1 MAYGGGNFITQNKI
15 LPGSYINFVSVS
27 RASAALSERGVA
39 AMPVELD
46 WGPEGEVFAVTA
58 GEFQTDSLKVFGY
71 PYTADEMAGLRDLF
85 MGARTAYF
93 YRLQSG
99 GVKASNTYATAK
111 YPGTRGNALRIVI
124 QEGAGSAPE
133 AKVYDVSTYL
143 GTTLVGQQTGV
154 SAASALAGNDYV
166 DFKPEATLAATAG
179 TPLTGGSNGTADDAA
194 YQTALDKLE
203 SYSFNTLG
211 CLSDDTAVKQLF
223 AQFTRRMRDEVGVKF
238 QCVLFRYEQADH
250 EGVISVE
257 NGLQSDDA
265 DPSMVWWVTGAEAG
279 CAVNATVQ
287 NSAYTGAFSPDVDY
301 TQAELT
307 AAMQAG
313 QFIFHRVGD
322 EVRVLSDCNTF
333 TSVTDEKSADFSDNQ
348 VMRLLDQIGND
359 IAVLFNTRYVG
370 KVPNDNAG
378 RVSLWADI
386 VKLLTELQRIRAIQD
401 FDSEDVSVQQGETLK
416 AVAVDVHITPVC
428 AMTQLYMTVRVN

>member
-27 RASAALSERGVA
+27 RASASLSERGVA

-287 NSAYTGAFSPDVDY
+287 NSEYAGSFAPDVDY

-307 AAMQAG
+307 AAMQSG
-313 QFIFHRVGD
+313 QFIFHRAGE

-348 VMRLLDQIGND
+348 VIRVLDQIGND
-359 IAVLFNTRYVG
+359 IAVLFNTRYLG
-370 KVPNDNAG
+370 KVANDNAG
-378 RVSLWADI
+378 RISLWNDI
-386 VKLLTELQRIRAIQD
+386 VKHHQELQNIRAIQD
-401 FDSEDVSVQQGETLK
+401 FDSENVTVEQGDTLK
-416 AVAVDVHITPVC
+416 SVVVTDHVMPVC
-428 AMTQLYMTVRVN
+428 AMTQLYMTVMVN